1 MNGYFCVINGTV
13 SFKHPLQ
20 SIQDFAKVVLQING
34 FSTAVFQSPLLKE
47 PYKTVT
53 EIKLQEK
60 FSHFHV

>member
-53 EIKLQEK
+53 
-60 FSHFHV
+60 